1 MKQKQSFMRARALIK
16 ALGQPSLTPT
26 HAKKLDTL
34 GLTFDDL
41 FTLYLQSGT
50 REAFLAA
57 SGPYLGGAGGGATP
71 PPDVFN
77 LLQIQRQIYKITGY
91 LNLDPTSRVTY
102 VQWRIQ

>member
-1 MKQKQSFMRARALIK
+1 MKQKPSFMRARALIK

-26 HAKKLDTL
+26 QAKKLDAL

-57 SGPYLGGAGGGATP
+57 LKGKGIRGKLPGEKLVKALT
-71 PPDVFN
+71 
-77 LLQIQRQIYKITGY
+77 R
-91 LNLDPTSRVTY
+91 SR
-102 VQWRIQ
+102 

>member
-1 MKQKQSFMRARALIK
+1 MKQKQSFMRARAFIK

-57 SGPYLGGAGGGATP
+57 SGPYLGGAGGATS

-77 LLQIQRQIYKITGY
+77 VLQIQRQIYKITGY
-91 LNLDPTSRVTY
+91 SLDRTSRVTY